1 MLVTTLKL
9 MPIMTLVTVQMLLH
23 FVIDGG
29 ASVNDSAHAHAD
41 ADNDNGAHAAAACHT
56 IRTRHCGSAP
66 GSAAPHES
74 FLKQITLL
82 HSLNNA
88 VCHRIALPELVGP
101 MCAMMERGDE
111 RAGWNLCGMVT
122 AVAADGARAAL
133 TLMPQGRR

>member
-1 MLVTTLKL
+1 
-9 MPIMTLVTVQMLLH
+9 MLLH

-29 ASVNDSAHAHAD
+29 ASVNDNAHAD
-41 ADNDNGAHAAAACHT
+41 ADADNNNGADAAAACHT
-56 IRTRHCGSAP
+56 KRTRHCGSAP
-66 GSAAPHES
+66 GTAAPHES

-111 RAGWNLCGMVT
+111 RAGWNLSGTVT
-122 AVAADGARAAL
+122 AVAADGAR
-133 TLMPQGRR
+133 TVIMLML